1 MSNKTHLDKLLFNYG
16 IDKLMSL
23 VKYPSIL
30 TYHELGERGTLNN
43 IINGEDFN
51 GKQVYA
57 TEKIDGSN
65 SFICFTTNDDG
76 CAEDYFIGSRTEPLY
91 FNGDRIIVN
100 KSQGIVETLKPA
112 ADHIML
118 FVDDGPND
126 VQCKPNHLY
135 VVFAETYGGK
145 INAWKQ
151 YSTSGKQSFRVFD
164 VVEMPID
171 DAINVL
177 EMSPDAISG
186 WRENGNQPFIDV
198 AALYNFCSELRFRQV
213 PGQFCDSGEY
223 IPNTLAEVY
232 EWLQIF
238 NKSDVKIDEDALG
251 HSEGIVVR
259 TADRKS
265 IRKIRFE
272 DYEKSKKAGKF

>member
-1 MSNKTHLDKLLFNYG
+1 MKTHLDNLLFNYG

-30 TYHELGERGTLNN
+30 TYHELGERGTLNDK
-43 IINGEDFN
+43 INGEDFA
-51 GKQVYA
+51 GKTVYA

-65 SFICFTTNDDG
+65 SFICFTTNNKG

-118 FVDDGPND
+118 FVDDGPTD
-126 VQCKPNHLY
+126 VQCKPDHLY
-135 VVFAETYGGK
+135 VVFFETYGGK
-145 INAWKQ
+145 INGWKQ
-151 YSTSGKQSFRVFD
+151 YSKSGKYSARIFD
-164 VVEMPID
+164 VIEMPIE

-177 EMSPDAISG
+177 EMSPDTISG
-186 WRENGNQPFIDV
+186 WRESGNQPFIDE
-198 AALYNFCSELRFRQV
+198 AKLYNFCHELRFKKV
-213 PGQFCDSGEY
+213 PGQFCDSGEC
-223 IPNTLAEVY
+223 IPNTLAGVY
-232 EWLQIF
+232 EWLQTYS
-238 NKSDVKIDEDALG
+238 KSDVKIDEDALG
-251 HSEGIVVR
+251 HSEGLVVR